1 MSNPVVHWEMITKNP
16 DQARE
21 FYSRLFG
28 WDVDASRV
36 AFQPVETGGIGGAII
51 LTEDGIPHV
60 RLVVQVPDL
69 QEALDLAETLGGK
82 TVTPI
87 IDIPGGPT
95 FAVSSDPD
103 CNFIALLKE

>member
-16 DQARE
+16 DRARE
-21 FYSRLFG
+21 FYTKLFG
-28 WDVDASRV
+28 WDVDASRA
-36 AFQPVETGGIGGAII
+36 AFQSVETGGINGAII
-51 LTEDGIPHV
+51 LTEDGVPHV

-69 QEALDLAETLGGK
+69 QEALDLSETLGGK

-87 IDIPGGPT
+87 VDIPGGPS

-103 CNFIALLKE
+103 CNFIAFVKE